1 MSAGLDRETLRPLSG
16 WVHVV
21 QSVRVIL
28 STRIGE
34 RVMRRTF
41 GASVNALLGRE
52 NMTPSALLRFATAIA
67 IALELWE
74 PRFRL
79 RAMEVPSDQNS
90 APKLRQ
96 GQLGLRLVGDYRPR
110 ALEGDFTIER
120 PEAIDL

>member
-1 MSAGLDRETLRPLSG
+1 MSGGLDRETMRPLLG
-16 WVHVV
+16 WPHVL

-41 GASVNALLGRE
+41 GAQVSALLGRE
-52 NMTPSALLRFATAIA
+52 NMTSAALLRFATAVA

-79 RAMEVPSDQNS
+79 RSMELPERTNSPSR
-90 APKLRQ
+90 LRQ
-96 GQLGLRLVGDYRPR
+96 GQIGLRLVGEYRPR
-110 ALEGDFTIER
+110 ALQGDFTVEGVETIS
-120 PEAIDL
+120 L

>member
-1 MSAGLDRETLRPLSG
+1 MSFGLDRETMRPLSG
-16 WVHVV
+16 WPHVL

-41 GASVNALLGRE
+41 GAQVSALLGRE
-52 NMTPSALLRFATAIA
+52 NMTSAALLRFATAVA

-79 RAMEVPSDQNS
+79 RSMELPERTNS
-90 APKLRQ
+90 PARLRQ
-96 GQLGLRLVGDYRPR
+96 GQIGLRLVGDYRPR
-110 ALEGDFTIER
+110 ALDGDYTVER
-120 PEAIDL
+120 PEAIDI